1 MRGSARFTFVADD
14 GIVVVEVKKGEK
26 TVSRETPVALRERL
40 GPDATLALVSFF
52 DATRKEW
59 AVEVTELAGERFERR
74 LAAEISQL
82 RSELTQEVHELRV
95 EFKGLEGSVKDAFLQ
110 QTRWLFGMW
119 VGQLA
124 ATAAIVAAMFRIYS
138 P

>member
-1 MRGSARFTFVADD
+1 L
-14 GIVVVEVKKGEK
+14 
-26 TVSRETPVALRERL
+26 ALRERL

-59 AVEVTELAGERFERR
+59 AAGVTELAGERFERR
-74 LAAEISQL
+74 LATEISQL
-82 RSELTQEVHELRV
+82 RIELTQEVHELRV
-95 EFKGLEGSVKDAFLQ
+95 EFKGLESTVKDSLLQ
-110 QTRWLFGMW
+110 QTRWMFGMW